1 MYTKIYIIIEIILM
15 YLTCVDNME
24 FIKYICHR
32 KPERSFFI
40 KDHQFPVCARCTG
53 FYTGLV
59 VYLIVNHF
67 YSHSYDFSMLLIS
80 MILMVPVAIDGL
92 TQYFGPRES
101 TNNLRFITGFIG
113 GIGLIIFLKIIIRW
127 ISYVL

>member
-1 MYTKIYIIIEIILM
+1 MNTKIYIIIEIILV

-24 FIKYICHR
+24 LAKYICHR

-40 KDHQFPVCARCTG
+40 KGHQFPVCARCTG
-53 FYTGLV
+53 FYTGLAT
-59 VYLIVNHF
+59 YLILNSF
-67 YSHSYDFSMLLIS
+67 YPHNYDLNMLLIS
-80 MILMVPVAIDGL
+80 LVLMIPVAIDGL

-101 TNNLRFITGFIG
+101 TNNLRFVTGFVG

-127 ISYVL
+127 ILNVL